1 MSIRHYLI
9 IKNKDLDEI
18 VDNHQILGNND
29 YFDEEFYQNLN
40 INIDEDCMVEQV
52 KINYTDFLYEWNRWL
67 DRNPEKR
74 GLPKIPESVKNQED
88 IKTHKECI
96 YLHYLTCQSYE
107 QQLFE
112 VTRSLYPQYID
123 WSGNIRD
130 GWELIFEC
138 F

>member
-9 IKNKDLDEI
+9 IRNKDLDEI
-18 VDNHQILGNND
+18 VENYQILGNND

-74 GLPKIPESVKNQED
+74 GFPKIPESVKNQED
-88 IKTHKECI
+88 IKTHKECKYI
-96 YLHYLTCQSYE
+96 HSLTCQSYE

>member
-1 MSIRHYLI
+1 MSIIHYLI
-9 IKNKDLDEI
+9 IKNKNLDEI
-18 VDNHQILGNND
+18 VENYQILGNND

-123 WSGNIRD
+123 WSENIRD

>member
-9 IKNKDLDEI
+9 IRNKDLDEI
-18 VDNHQILGNND
+18 VENYQILGNND

-74 GLPKIPESVKNQED
+74 GFPKIPESVKNQED
-88 IKTHKECI
+88 IKIHKERIC
-96 YLHYLTCQSYE
+96 LHYLTCQSYE

-112 VTRSLYPQYID
+112 VTRGLYPQYID
-123 WSGNIRD
+123 LKGNIND
-130 GWELIFEC
+130 GWELILEC

>member
-74 GLPKIPESVKNQED
+74 GLPKIPESIKNQED

-130 GWELIFEC
+130 GWELILEC

>member
-18 VDNHQILGNND
+18 VENYQILGNND

-40 INIDEDCMVEQV
+40 INIDEDCMVKPV
-52 KINYTDFLYEWNRWL
+52 KINYTDFLYEWNKWL
-67 DRNPEKR
+67 DRYPEKR

-88 IKTHKECI
+88 IKIHKECI
-96 YLHYLTCQSYE
+96 CLHYLTCQSYE

-112 VTRSLYPQYID
+112 VTRGLYPQYID
-123 WSGNIRD
+123 WSGNTKD

>member
-9 IKNKDLDEI
+9 IRNKDLDEI
-18 VDNHQILGNND
+18 VENYQILGNND

-67 DRNPEKR
+67 DRNPEKK

-88 IKTHKECI
+88 IKTHKERIC
-96 YLHYLTCQSYE
+96 LHYLTCQSYE

-112 VTRSLYPQYID
+112 VTRGLYPQYID

-130 GWELIFEC
+130 GWELILEC

>member
-74 GLPKIPESVKNQED
+74 GLPKIPESVKN
-88 IKTHKECI
+88 
-96 YLHYLTCQSYE
+96 
-107 QQLFE
+107 
-112 VTRSLYPQYID
+112 
-123 WSGNIRD
+123 
-130 GWELIFEC
+130 
-138 F
+138 

>member
-18 VDNHQILGNND
+18 VENYQILGNND

-67 DRNPEKR
+67 DRNPEKK

-88 IKTHKECI
+88 IKTHKERIC
-96 YLHYLTCQSYE
+96 LHYLTCQSYE

-130 GWELIFEC
+130 GWELILDC

>member
-29 YFDEEFYQNLN
+29 YFDEEFCQNLN
-40 INIDEDCMVEQV
+40 INIDEDCMIEQV